1 MEWSIWAIFLMV
13 AKLGIYISTA
23 SAVAS
28 LPVIRLLNLSKP
40 GTQALADASLKP
52 VIRYMTFSICLG
64 FFATGLAFFVQAGA
78 MADQGLAGLWSPL
91 FNKILWGSSVGDST
105 AWRLIGFA
113 LILATL
119 WLYYAGSLQH
129 NSIIVVGSWMLWSI
143 TISILAYAFMLTGHT
158 AELNTWT
165 RVALAIHV
173 LGIAWWLG
181 ALWPLWSKCSDLDTE
196 NLHGLMHRFGKQ
208 ASYVVA
214 LVISAGLLMAI
225 QLLDS
230 IEALWITAYGQV
242 LSIKLIAV
250 ATILLF
256 ALYHKMRLVPSL
268 LSESGTSK
276 RLAKSIQIESVIGL
290 SILVATAA
298 LTTLTGPG

>member
-1 MEWSIWAIFLMV
+1 MDWSIWAIFLMV
-13 AKLGIYISTA
+13 AKLGIYLGTA

-40 GTQALADASLKP
+40 NAQTLAGASLKP
-52 VIRYMTFSICLG
+52 VIRYMIFSVCLS
-64 FFATGLAFFVQAGA
+64 FFASGLAFLVQVGA
-78 MADQGLAGLWSPL
+78 MADQGLPGLWNPL
-91 FNKILWGSSVGDST
+91 FNKILWASSVGDST
-105 AWRLIGFA
+105 VWRLIGFA

-119 WLYYAGSLQH
+119 WLYCAGSLQQ
-129 NSIIVVGSWMLWSI
+129 NSILVVGSWILWSI
-143 TISILAYAFMLTGHT
+143 AISILAYAFMLIGHT
-158 AELNTWT
+158 AELNTWA
-165 RVALAIHV
+165 RVVLAVHV
-173 LGIAWWLG
+173 LGIAWWMG
-181 ALWPLWSKCSDLDTE
+181 ALWPLWSKCLDLDTE

-214 LVISAGLLMAI
+214 LVIGAGLLLAI

-230 IEALWITAYGQV
+230 IDALWISDYGQV

-268 LSESGTSK
+268 LSEPGTSK
-276 RLAKSIQIESVIGL
+276 QLAKSILIESVIGL